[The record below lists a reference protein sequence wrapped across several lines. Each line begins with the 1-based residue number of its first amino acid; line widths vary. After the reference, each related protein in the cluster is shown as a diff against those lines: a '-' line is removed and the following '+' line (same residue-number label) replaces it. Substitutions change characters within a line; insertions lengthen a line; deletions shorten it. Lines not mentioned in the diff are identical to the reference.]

1 MKTLNMLKNHK
12 EGNRYDQK
20 IAIFSKIAE
29 EISSLSVSSRLKVGA
44 LAVRFD
50 FTKIASFGYNGSYKN
65 APLNS
70 NTGTEE
76 DSLDPGDSGL
86 IHAEI
91 NMIAKFRE
99 PDPEKYIVLLTHSPC
114 KMCTKVLVN
123 AGFKHVHWIND
134 YRETDHLKIFA
145 DCGIEYGNINNLSC

>member
-1 MKTLNMLKNHK
+1 MDYNQV
-12 EGNRYDQK
+12 NRSKQK
-20 IAIFSKIAE
+20 LSIFSNIVE
-29 EISSLSVSSRLKVGA
+29 EISSLSISSRLKVGA
-44 LAVRFD
+44 LAVKYD
-50 FTKIASFGYNGSYKN
+50 YTKIASFGYNGSYKN
-65 APLNS
+65 APVYED
-70 NTGTEE
+70 TGTEE
-76 DSLDPGDSGL
+76 ESLIPGESGL

-99 PDPEKYIVLLTHSPC
+99 PDPENYIVLLTHSPC

>member
-1 MKTLNMLKNHK
+1 MKQKQQS
-12 EGNRYDQK
+12 NRYDQK

-70 NTGTEE
+70 DTGTEE
-76 DSLDPGDSGL
+76 DSLSPGESGL

-99 PDPEKYIVLLTHSPC
+99 QDPENYIVILTHSPC
-114 KMCTKVLVN
+114 KMCTKTLVN
-123 AGFKHVHWIND
+123 AGFKKVYWVND
-134 YRETDHLKIFA
+134 YRETEHLKIFDA
-145 DCGIEYGNINNLSC
+145 CEVSHGNIKELNC

>member
-1 MKTLNMLKNHK
+1 MQPKHNS
-12 EGNRYDQK
+12 RYNQK
-20 IAIFSKIAE
+20 LAIFSKIAE

-65 APLNS
+65 APVNPV
-70 NTGTEE
+70 TGTEE
-76 DSLDPGDSGL
+76 DSLNPGESGL

-99 PDPEKYIVLLTHSPC
+99 PDPENYIVILTHSPC
-114 KMCTKVLVN
+114 KMCTKTLVN
-123 AGFKHVHWIND
+123 AGFKSVYWINE
-134 YRETDHLKIFA
+134 YRETEHLQIFDTCGVSHGKIE
-145 DCGIEYGNINNLSC
+145 D

>member
-1 MKTLNMLKNHK
+1 MLKNHK
-12 EGNRYDQK
+12 EGNRYNQK

-99 PDPEKYIVLLTHSPC
+99 PDPENYIVLLTHSPC

-134 YRETDHLKIFA
+134 YRETDHLKIFK
-145 DCGIEYGNINNLSC
+145 DCDIEYGNINELNC